1 MPYLILVRHGESRW
15 NESNKFTGW
24 VDVPLSEKGIKESIK
39 ASKKLKNLKIDK
51 AFTSELERAQETL
64 LLILAAQNY
73 TGIFLHESKKRHLWG
88 KHKLDEREIP
98 IYSSDKLN
106 ERYYG
111 KLQGMDKDK
120 AREIYGEDNV
130 FKWRRSYTG
139 RPPGG
144 ESLKDTYKRA
154 VSYFKKNI
162 VPCSGKKN
170 VLVVAHGNS
179 LRAII
184 KYLDNISDEDIPH
197 LNLPTGVP
205 IVYKCVRGRLI
216 KLEHIHSFD
225 RPICWK
231 DVCKIPSGRIKR
243 KKKK

>member
-1 MPYLILVRHGESRW
+1 MPYLILIRHGESRW
-15 NESNKFTGW
+15 NLSNRFTGW
-24 VDVPLSEKGIKESIK
+24 VDVPLSDKGIKEALR

-64 LLILAAQNY
+64 LLILAKQDY
-73 TGIFLHESKKRHLWG
+73 TGIFLHESKKRHMWG
-88 KHKLDEREIP
+88 KHKLSKKEIP

-120 AREIYGEDNV
+120 ARKKYGEEKV
-130 FKWRRSYTG
+130 FKWRRSFTG

-154 VSYFKKNI
+154 VPYFKKHI
-162 VPCSGKKN
+162 MPCAGKED

-184 KYLDNISDEDIPH
+184 KYIEGISDEEIPK

-216 KLEHIHSFD
+216 RMEYKHTFN

-231 DVCKIPSGRIKR
+231 NVCKMPSGKTTRKR
-243 KKKK
+243 KK